1 MPTTGRD
8 NRMVFL
14 VSGHS
19 VVVNTKVVV
28 GVDAHKLS
36 HTLVAVDQAGLKLAQ
51 KTIATTSAAH
61 ADAVRWATAQFGSG
75 ILWAVEDCRTMT
87 ARLEDDLLAAGQ
99 RVVRVPPH
107 LMSRTRSSARE
118 RGKSDPIDALAVAR
132 TALREPNLPV
142 AVHDPVSM
150 KLRLLVD
157 RRDDLVGQNTATI
170 NRLMGRIHLL
180 DPGHPTP
187 HNWKVQKAHREL
199 RDWLITQDGLV
210 AEFARDEL
218 DDIIRLNTVILDLR
232 RRIIRTVRP
241 VAPDLIA
248 LQGCAELTAARIVA
262 EVANIDR
269 FRSEAAFARYAGLAP
284 VPHTSGSTAVRLRPT
299 RQGNRR
305 LNAAIHHI
313 ALIQTIHDGP
323 GRTYF
328 QRRIAEGDSRHRA
341 LRCLKRRITRVV
353 YNRLKAASRPA
364 TNGDACRSD
373 RQLPKVF
380 LLPLADLQPGRERRA
395 ASRARTSA

>member
-1 MPTTGRD
+1 MDRADTGGD
-8 NRMVFL
+8 NRMVFP
-14 VSGHS
+14 VIGHS
-19 VVVNTKVVV
+19 VVVNMKVVV

-51 KTIATTSAAH
+51 KTTATTSAAH

-75 ILWAVEDCRTMT
+75 ILWAVEDCRTLT

-150 KLRLLVD
+150 ELRLLVD

-199 RDWLITQDGLV
+199 RDWLITQDGLI

-323 GRTYF
+323 GKTYF

-341 LRCLKRRITRVV
+341 LRCLKRRLVRVV
-353 YNRLKAASRPA
+353 YNRLKASSRPA
-364 TNGDACRSD
+364 TGHTALPD
-373 RQLPKVF
+373 RRLPQVF
-380 LLPLADLQPGRERRA
+380 LLPLADLQPGRERRTA
-395 ASRARTSA
+395 AS